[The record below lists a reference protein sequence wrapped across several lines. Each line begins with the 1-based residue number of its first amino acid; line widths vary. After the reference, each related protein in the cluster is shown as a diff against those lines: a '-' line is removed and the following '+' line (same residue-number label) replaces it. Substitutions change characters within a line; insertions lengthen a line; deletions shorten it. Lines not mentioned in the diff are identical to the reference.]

1 MNVIFDP
8 ITQILQN
15 GGEFNLNAV
24 VAAAVGIGQILMF
37 WYGIHRMNQNNK
49 ERMVSS
55 REEAERR
62 DKQDERRH
70 NEVMTSLAQERE
82 QSQALIRS
90 LDQGREQNQVTV
102 RALETLIER
111 TAPTREDTP
120 RVILAVR

>member
-1 MNVIFDP
+1 MIFDP
-8 ITQILQN
+8 VTQILQN
-15 GGEFNLNAV
+15 GGEFNLNTA

-49 ERMVSS
+49 ERMAEA

-82 QSQALIRS
+82 QSQVMI
-90 LDQGREQNQVTV
+90 

-111 TAPTREDTP
+111 TAPPPHETTP
-120 RVILAVR
+120 LVVLAR

>member
-8 ITQILQN
+8 VTQILQN
-15 GGEFNLNAV
+15 GGEFNLNAA

-37 WYGIHRMNQNNK
+37 WYGIYRMNQNNK
-49 ERMVSS
+49 ERMAEA

-82 QSQALIRS
+82 QSQ
-90 LDQGREQNQVTV
+90 

>member
-1 MNVIFDP
+1 MPQRRREKVKNVIFDP
-8 ITQILQN
+8 VTQILQN
-15 GGEFNLNAV
+15 EEFNLNAA
-24 VAAAVGIGQILMF
+24 VAAAVGIGQILIF

-49 ERMVSS
+49 ERMAEA

-70 NEVMTSLAQERE
+70 EEVMASLAQK
-82 QSQALIRS
+82 
-90 LDQGREQNQVTV
+90 REQNR

-111 TAPTREDTP
+111 TAPTQREDTP

>member
-1 MNVIFDP
+1 MPQRRREKVKNVIFDP
-8 ITQILQN
+8 VTQILQN
-15 GGEFNLNAV
+15 EEFNLNAA

-49 ERMVSS
+49 Q
-55 REEAERR
+55 R

-70 NEVMTSLAQERE
+70 EEVMASLAQERE
-82 QSQALIRS
+82 QSR
-90 LDQGREQNQVTV
+90 

-120 RVILAVR
+120 CVILAVR

>member
-1 MNVIFDP
+1 MNLIFDP
-8 ITQILQN
+8 VTQILQN
-15 GGEFNLNAV
+15 GGEFNLNAA
-24 VAAAVGIGQILMF
+24 VAATVGIGQILMF

-49 ERMVSS
+49 ERMAEA

-70 NEVMTSLAQERE
+70 NEVMTSLAQE
-82 QSQALIRS
+82 S
-90 LDQGREQNQVTV
+90 

-111 TAPTREDTP
+111 TAPTQREDTP

>member
-1 MNVIFDP
+1 MNVIYDP
-8 ITQILQN
+8 VTQILQN
-15 GGEFNLNAV
+15 GGEFNLNAA

-49 ERMVSS
+49 ERTA
-55 REEAERR
+55 EAKQR

-70 NEVMTSLAQERE
+70 KEVMASLAQERE
-82 QSQALIRS
+82 QSR
-90 LDQGREQNQVTV
+90 
-102 RALETLIER
+102 RALETVIER